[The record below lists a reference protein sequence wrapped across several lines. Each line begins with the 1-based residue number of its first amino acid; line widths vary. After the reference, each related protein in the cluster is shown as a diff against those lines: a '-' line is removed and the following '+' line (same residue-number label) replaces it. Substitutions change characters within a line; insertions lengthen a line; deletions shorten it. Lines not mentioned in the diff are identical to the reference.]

1 MKKTLYVIGTLLLA
15 VLVVFIFTNSSN
27 KIPVK
32 QQLKKL
38 ELKNVNKLM
47 IVAHPDDETIWG
59 GANLI
64 KDNYLVV
71 CITCGTNKVRVE
83 EIKNAL
89 DYSNDKLLMLDYPD
103 KVMGKRSNWKSERKQ
118 IRKDLRTVLEY
129 KDWDLVITHNP
140 DGEYGHQHHK
150 ITSSMVTELYGK
162 RDNLYYF
169 GKYYTKK
176 EIDKLKPEVTLNK
189 TLLKRKT
196 KDMLPIYRSQDFIN
210 DKFGQ
215 MYPYENWIVSTE
227 W

>member
-118 IRKDLRTVLEY
+118 IRKDLRKVLEY

>member
-71 CITCGTNKVRVE
+71 CITCGTNRVRVE